1 LTGEETTMVDVRKGM
16 PPLKLPREEFER
28 RFLARFKDPAFKSL
42 GAELKKIADA
52 AWDGYSHSRKSPHT
66 VKAGE
71 GFADP
76 DYDLSVEWIEA
87 SRAIQAAQ
95 REYEDATSPS
105 RILLINASS
114 RSEHTCPGEMSK
126 SYRLTELAHQ
136 VIAAETGF
144 ECDRL
149 NISDLTG
156 EYGRVIYPCKSCAST
171 AMPLCH
177 WPCSCYPNHSLE
189 QNNDWMN
196 EIYPRWAR
204 AHGIMIVAP
213 VNWYMVSSA
222 FKLMIDRLV
231 CADGGNADPTSTHGK
246 DAKKAKEIELAGWPY
261 PRHLAGRVFSVFA
274 HGDSAGAD
282 TLAQNLSN
290 WLEDMGLIAAGH
302 LAVVPRYIGYLA
314 PYATSHDD
322 FDKEAA
328 TQEDARNAARAL
340 VEAVKLRRAGE
351 LPKPDHGLHEPRQK

>member
-1 LTGEETTMVDVRKGM
+1 MVDVRKGM
-16 PPLKLPREEFER
+16 PALKLPREEFER
-28 RFLARFKDPAFKSL
+28 RFLLRFKDPAFEPL
-42 GAELKKIADA
+42 HAELKKIADA
-52 AWDGYSHSRKSPHT
+52 AWDGYSNSRKAPHT
-66 VKAGE
+66 VKPGE

-76 DYDLSVEWIEA
+76 NYDLSVEWLEA
-87 SRAIQAAQ
+87 SRAVQAAQ
-95 REYEDATSPS
+95 REYEKASSPS

-126 SYRLTELAHQ
+126 SFRLTELAHEI
-136 VIAAETGF
+136 VAAETGF

-156 EYGRVIYPCKSCAST
+156 EYGRVIYPCKSCVST

-196 EIYPRWAR
+196 EIYPRWVR

-231 CADGGNADPTSTHGK
+231 CADGGNPDPSSTHGK

-261 PRHLAGRVFSVFA
+261 PRHLAGRVFAVFA
-274 HGDSAGAD
+274 HGDSVGAD
-282 TLAQNLSN
+282 ALAGNLSS

-302 LAVVPRYIGYLA
+302 LAVVNRYICYLT

-322 FDKEAA
+322 LDKETS

-340 VEAVKLRRAGE
+340 VEAVKLRRAGK
-351 LPKPDHGLHEPRQK
+351 LPRPDEGLKEPRQK